1 LAVGQDIVATAT
13 ADSDRGRTIVKF
25 ASLRGATPEPVELA
39 FVVVAGVFAGD
50 ELIVAGG
57 VADPAIDT
65 GVVAIHKMSGA
76 TRSLT
81 ETGPTPA
88 GWADA
93 TETVIRST
101 TGDTLVAALCRPD
114 RCRARILSLPSG
126 AQTDSLDVEGLVRL
140 SSDNILITGSDPPSR
155 ISAVSVKSGQALWS
169 LDAEEFQAGYLTS
182 DSWLIQSRLVD
193 REGAFD
199 FEVARIDLASGAE
212 KLLFSASANDGF
224 VLWPTLSND
233 HVAVLGMGSRLE
245 EAGLI
250 SSSTVISTLDLQTG
264 ELHRDVFTLTLYE

>member
-1 LAVGQDIVATAT
+1 
-13 ADSDRGRTIVKF
+13 
-25 ASLRGATPEPVELA
+25 
-39 FVVVAGVFAGD
+39 
-50 ELIVAGG
+50 
-57 VADPAIDT
+57 
-65 GVVAIHKMSGA
+65 
-76 TRSLT
+76 
-81 ETGPTPA
+81 
-88 GWADA
+88 
-93 TETVIRST
+93 
-101 TGDTLVAALCRPD
+101 
-114 RCRARILSLPSG
+114 LSLPSG
-126 AQTDSLDVEGLVRL
+126 AQTDSLDVQGFVRL
-140 SSDNILITGSDPPSR
+140 ASDNILITGSDHPFW

-169 LDAEEFQAGYLTS
+169 LEAQELQAGYLTS

-233 HVAVLGMGSRLE
+233 HVAVLGVGSRLE

-250 SSSTVISTLDLQTG
+250 SSSTAISTLDLQTG